1 VLAIPALLAEL
12 TPALIRETLECVRT
26 ADVERWVK
34 AHLGD
39 SMLARRRRALTP
51 LTADTKTA

>member
-1 VLAIPALLAEL
+1 MLAIPALLAEL
-12 TPALIRETLECVRT
+12 TPALIREILECVRT